1 MACLASGGKARS
13 RVIGIAGLLELCRMA
28 AQTIGGEPLELA
40 DGCVL
45 MAAVALQ
52 QGVRSHQRKAVEVLL
67 DVLHR
72 NSPAFHVVAVFAVRS
87 KLAAVNIGVAI
98 RAFRAGIAEH
108 QVRVT
113 LPAGDSFVHAAQ
125 RKLGLIVIKFGNA
138 ANRLPRGKGVAVL
151 AGEIQVSVRAAL
163 SGVS

>member
-1 MACLASGGKARS
+1 M
-13 RVIGIAGLLELCRMA
+13 
-28 AQTIGGEPLELA
+28 
-40 DGCVL
+40 
-45 MAAVALQ
+45 
-52 QGVRSHQRKAVEVLL
+52 LL

-72 NSPAFHVVAVFAVRS
+72 NSPPFHVVAVLAVRS
-87 KLAAVNIGVAI
+87 KLAAVNVGVAI

-138 ANRLPRGKGVAVL
+138 ANRLPRGKGMAVL
-151 AGEIQVSVRAAL
+151 TGEIQVAVRAAR